1 MKRKLLA
8 VILALVASAL
18 AAGCGG
24 GGGGGGGAEGKE
36 ITLGNIGWDENIV
49 IANMSKI
56 LLEEELGFDSVE
68 IQQADLGPTF
78 QGVSTGDIQAFQDV
92 WLPNHE
98 EHMDKVRNRVEQLSV
113 WYTDTTQFALAA
125 PAYMGITS
133 IEEIPST
140 GVQEITGIEPGAAV
154 TNYIDDYTIP
164 EYGLNIDQTNQ
175 ATAAMLAELDRRY
188 TNQEPIIFPAW
199 KPHRM
204 NNDYDLVY
212 LDDPLDTW
220 GPLNDPSEVTTI
232 INNDLRK
239 DYPDAVAFMDQIRL
253 NEEQVV
259 SIERDIEAGSSP
271 EDAARNFIDNNRD
284 VVQPW
289 VDAGKAE
296 QES

>member
-24 GGGGGGGAEGKE
+24 GGGGALGKE

-49 IANMSKI
+49 IANLSKI
-56 LLEEELGFDSVE
+56 LLEEELEFDSVE

-78 QGVSTGDIQAFQDV
+78 QGVATGDLHAFQDV
-92 WLPNHE
+92 WMPNHR
-98 EHMDKVRNRVEQLSV
+98 EHMEEVENRVEQLSV

-133 IEEIPST
+133 IEQIPST
-140 GVQEITGIEPGAAV
+140 GVDEITGIEPGAAV

-164 EYGLNIDQTNQ
+164 EYDLNIEQTNQ

-199 KPHRM
+199 KPHWM
-204 NNDYDLVY
+204 NEDYDLVY

-220 GPLNDPSEVTTI
+220 GPLNDPSEVLTI
-232 INNDLRK
+232 VNQDLGD
-239 DYPDAVAFMDQIRL
+239 DYPDAYAFMDSIRL
-253 NEEQVV
+253 NEDQVV
-259 SIERDIEAGSSP
+259 SIERDIEAGYSP
-271 EDAARNFIDNNRD
+271 EDAARNFIEANPD

-296 QES
+296 Q

>member
-8 VILALVASAL
+8 VILALVASVL

-24 GGGGGGGAEGKE
+24 GGGGSVVGKE
-36 ITLGNIGWDENIV
+36 LTLGNIGWDENIV
-49 IANMSKI
+49 IANLSKI
-56 LLEEELGFDSVE
+56 ILEEELGYDSVE

-78 QGVSTGDIQAFQDV
+78 QGVATGDIHAFQDV

-98 EHMDKVRNRVEQLSV
+98 EHMSEVRNRVERLSN
-113 WYTDTTQFALAA
+113 WYLDTTQFALAA

-154 TNYIDDYTIP
+154 TNYIDDRTIP

-188 TNQEPIIFPAW
+188 ANQEPMIFPAW

-204 NNDYDLVY
+204 NDDYDLVY
-212 LDDPLDTW
+212 LEDPLDTW
-220 GPLNDPSEVTTI
+220 DALNDPSEVTTI
-232 INNDLRK
+232 VNNDVP
-239 DYPDAVAFMDQIRL
+239 DENPDAVAFMDAIRL
-253 NEEQVV
+253 DEAQVV
-259 SIERDIEAGSSP
+259 EIERDIEGGSTP
-271 EDAARNFIDNNRD
+271 DQAARNFIDNYPD

-289 VDAGKAE
+289 IDAGKAA
-296 QES
+296 Q

>member
-8 VILALVASAL
+8 VILALVASVL

-24 GGGGGGGAEGKE
+24 GGGGGGGALGKE

-49 IANMSKI
+49 IANLSKI
-56 LLEEELGFDSVE
+56 LLEEELEFDSVE

-78 QGVSTGDIQAFQDV
+78 QGVATGDIHAFQDV
-92 WLPNHE
+92 WLPNHR
-98 EHMDKVRNRVEQLSV
+98 EHMDEVRNRVEQLSV

-133 IEEIPST
+133 IEQIPST
-140 GVQEITGIEPGAAV
+140 GVDEITGIEPGAAV
-154 TNYIDDYTIP
+154 TNYI
-164 EYGLNIDQTNQ
+164 
-175 ATAAMLAELDRRY
+175 
-188 TNQEPIIFPAW
+188 
-199 KPHRM
+199 
-204 NNDYDLVY
+204 
-212 LDDPLDTW
+212 
-220 GPLNDPSEVTTI
+220 
-232 INNDLRK
+232 NNDLRG

-259 SIERDIEAGSSP
+259 GIERDIEAGSSP

-289 VDAGKAE
+289 VDAGVAA

>member
-8 VILALVASAL
+8 VILALVASVL

-24 GGGGGGGAEGKE
+24 GGGGGSVGGKE
-36 ITLGNIGWDENIV
+36 LTLGNIGWDENIV
-49 IANMSKI
+49 IANLSKI

-78 QGVSTGDIQAFQDV
+78 QGVATGDVQAFQDV

-98 EHMDKVRNRVEQLSV
+98 EHMDQVRNRVEQLSN
-113 WYTDTTQFALAA
+113 WYLDTTQFALAA

-164 EYGLNIDQTNQ
+164 EYGLNMDQTNQ

-188 TNQEPIIFPAW
+188 ENQEPMIFPAW

-204 NNDYDLVY
+204 NDDYDLVY

-232 INNDLRK
+232 VNNEVPD
-239 DYPDAVAFMDQIRL
+239 DYPDAVAFMDAIRL
-253 NEEQVV
+253 NEDQVV

-271 EDAARNFIDNNRD
+271 DQAARNFIDNNPD

-289 VDAGKAE
+289 IDAGKAA
-296 QES
+296 Q

>member
-8 VILALVASAL
+8 VILALVASVL

-24 GGGGGGGAEGKE
+24 GGGGGPVGGKE
-36 ITLGNIGWDENIV
+36 LTLGNIGWDENIV
-49 IANMSKI
+49 IANLSKI
-56 LLEEELGFDSVE
+56 LLEEELGYDNVE

-78 QGVSTGDIQAFQDV
+78 QGVATGDVHAFQDV

-98 EHMDKVRNRVEQLSV
+98 EHMSEVRNRVERLSN
-113 WYTDTTQFALAA
+113 WYLDTTQFALAA

-154 TNYIDDYTIP
+154 TNYIDDRTIP

-188 TNQEPIIFPAW
+188 ANQEPMIFPAW

-204 NNDYDLVY
+204 NDDYDLVY
-212 LDDPLDTW
+212 LEDPLDTW
-220 GPLNDPSEVTTI
+220 DALNDPSEVTTI
-232 INNDLRK
+232 VNNDVP
-239 DYPDAVAFMDQIRL
+239 DENPDAVAFMDAIRL
-253 NEEQVV
+253 DEAQVV
-259 SIERDIEAGSSP
+259 EIERDIEGGSSP
-271 EDAARNFIDNNRD
+271 DQAARNFIDNYPD

-289 VDAGKAE
+289 IDAGKAA
-296 QES
+296 Q